1 MQGLATGLVT
11 TAAKSGILVKGLK
24 LVANV
29 VKAFLGFSRPDKG
42 PLHEYETWMP
52 DMLSGMADG
61 IKNNAYILRNA
72 ARDVSSDLY
81 DQMQYDVGM
90 ASPSYEQNYKSS
102 TVKLGGVTMTIQAQ
116 PGMDEEKLA
125 QYTIDRLSQMIN
137 EEAASSGQIPV
148 F

>member
-1 MQGLATGLVT
+1 MV
-11 TAAKSGILVKGLK
+11 
-24 LVANV
+24 
-29 VKAFLGFSRPDKG
+29 
-42 PLHEYETWMP
+42 H
-52 DMLSGMADG
+52 GMADSL
-61 IKNNAYILRNA
+61 KNNAYVLRNA
-72 ARDVSSDLY
+72 ARDVSSDLQT
-81 DQMQYDVGM
+81 QMQYDVGM

-125 QYTIDRLSQMIN
+125 QYTIDRLNQMIN

>member
-1 MQGLATGLVT
+1 
-11 TAAKSGILVKGLK
+11 
-24 LVANV
+24 
-29 VKAFLGFSRPDKG
+29 
-42 PLHEYETWMP
+42 
-52 DMLSGMADG
+52 MLSGMADG

-72 ARDVSSDLY
+72 ARDVSGDLY

-125 QYTIDRLSQMIN
+125 RYTIDRLNQMIN